1 MIGDLPALPMMLE
14 PSDEPQGPILKIPI
28 SEEKVALFTKEI
40 ERARILREQLIA
52 EWQVTENLARY
63 APAQKNDPGVNVGV
77 DFRDVERKGAAL
89 FYDTPTINIQPGPDG
104 NPQAAVLHQE
114 LLNGLLSA
122 QKMNAKAT
130 ALKAIKDCLVAIQPA
145 FTKIG
150 YLPVTVDM
158 PQMNPMTGQPEMGP
172 VVVHDEVFWSRMSGK
187 AGLLPVDFRDTD
199 YDRSPWI
206 GYDFKKPV
214 SQARRDFNLPL
225 DWSPPTGGTREVTFS
240 ENKDPAGSSDPQVTG
255 TELWYR
261 ACLFDDTVSH
271 PELLRCLVLVDG
283 WPTPVKHENAP
294 WQTLDQTGRLTPDSI
309 QGYPIHPLALRDF
322 PDSAWVPA
330 DCSQT
335 GPLTVEINTYLTQA
349 KAKRDSNRL
358 ILMTDVSKIDIEGA
372 GRIADMAIFKGM
384 ELAILPVQENAL
396 IGDGAMKQVPTLDLG
411 RETYLGLEIFE
422 QKRDQILGI
431 TAPQGGVQNDSART
445 ATEIATVQRNADARF
460 EQERQR
466 VINWWLAGVRKLSAF
481 VVRYG
486 DRCAEDILGKQR
498 AQQWMQFRQQGML
511 GAFTY
516 EILIDSGRYVD
527 IESDRRQFLQILN
540 YSAKSP
546 FINQQTL
553 WAEFAKKF
561 GYDPQ
566 QWLAQPQPPKP
577 EPPKMSLT
585 FNGDD
590 LAEPQSSMVVEV
602 LAAQGIQISP
612 QAISNMVLALKAK
625 QQAEQAA
632 ALTKANPVLGL
643 MANPPQPEPAP
654 PPPGP
659 PGMPPGNPATPG
671 TADQAERLDKH
682 GLQESGSLPGAGA
695 APGPGAGPV
704 LA

>member
-1 MIGDLPALPMMLE
+1 MIGDLPALPMMLD
-14 PSDEPQGPILKIPI
+14 PPDEPQGPILKIPI

-40 ERARILREQLIA
+40 ERARILRDQKIA
-52 EWQVTENLARY
+52 EWGTEKNLERY
-63 APAQKNDPGVNVGV
+63 GPAPLNDPGVNVGV

-89 FYDTPTINIQPGPDG
+89 FYDQPTVNIQPGPDG

-158 PQMNPMTGQPEMGP
+158 PQMNPMTGQPEMVP

-214 SQARRDFNLPL
+214 SQARRDFNLPS

-294 WQTLDQTGRLTPDSI
+294 WQQLDPTGRLTPDSI

-358 ILMTDVSKIDIEGA
+358 ILATDVTKIDIEAA
-372 GRIADMAIFKGM
+372 GRIADMEIFKG
-384 ELAILPVQENAL
+384 LNLNILPVQENAL
-396 IGDGAMKQVPTLDLG
+396 VGQNSAMMQIPTLDLG
-411 RETYLGLEIFE
+411 RETYLGLQIFE
-422 QKRDQILGI
+422 SKRDAVLGL
-431 TAPQGGVQNDSART
+431 TAPQGGAENDSART

-466 VINWWLAGVRKLSAF
+466 ALSWWIRGVQKLSAF

-486 DRCAEDILGKQR
+486 DRCAVDILGHKR
-498 AQQWMQFRQQGML
+498 AQQWLQFREQGFL
-511 GAFTY
+511 GSFTFDVM
-516 EILIDSGRYVD
+516 IDSGKYLD
-527 IESDRRQFLQILN
+527 IESDRRQFLSVLN
-540 YSAKSP
+540 FAAKSP
-546 FINQQTL
+546 FIRQDTL
-553 WAEFAKKF
+553 WKTFCQKF
-561 GYDPQ
+561 GYAPDE
-566 QWLAQPQPPKP
+566 WLTQPQPPKP
-577 EPPKMSLT
+577 EPPSLSMT
-585 FNGDD
+585 INGDD
-590 LAEPQSSMVVEV
+590 LSEPQSPMIVEI

-612 QAISNMVLALKAK
+612 AAIQNMVLALKAK
-625 QQAEQAA
+625 QQAEEHA
-632 ALTKANPVLGL
+632 ALSKQNPLLGL
-643 MANPPQPEPAP
+643 ATAE
-654 PPPGP
+654 PPGP
-659 PGMPPGNPATPG
+659 PPPQPGMPGMPPVNPATPG
-671 TADQAERLDKH
+671 PADQAERLDKH
-682 GLQESGSLPGAGA
+682 QLQESGSLPGAGS

-704 LA
+704 MP